1 MVIKHITRI
10 RFLLLFIPLYIYNTT
25 SAQNSTATI
34 LDTISINNR
43 AAIIL
48 SNKRWTYLDDYNK
61 SLSYDS
67 IFSKNWENKEI
78 HAYLNEKNN
87 SLTEKTIN
95 LLENNSAFVFPLDTF
110 QYLRGFKG
118 SHTGIDLKAPFG
130 DSIRSA
136 FNGRVRFANNI
147 RNGYGNLVIVRHFN
161 GLETYYSHLSK
172 ILVDIN
178 DDVKAGNVIGL
189 VGQTGRA
196 TTHHLHF
203 ETRYLD
209 KVFNPEKL
217 INVKDKEL
225 LSDTLQIPGTIFGS
239 ANTTIKQSENN
250 TSNSETYHMVMKGD
264 TLYKISKRYSVTIEN
279 LCQWNN
285 ISRSST
291 LHIGQQIK
299 LCPSKNL
306 ID

>member
-1 MVIKHITRI
+1 MIIKHLTGIKI
-10 RFLLLFIPLYIYNTT
+10 LLLIIPLYIYST
-25 SAQNSTATI
+25 STAQNSTSAI

-43 AAIIL
+43 AAIIF
-48 SNKRWTYLDDYNK
+48 SNKRWAYLDDHNK

-67 IFSKNWENKEI
+67 IFATNWENKEI
-78 HAYLNEKNN
+78 HAYLSEKNKP
-87 SLTEKTIN
+87 LTPKTLN
-95 LLENNSAFVFPLDTF
+95 LLENNSPFVFPLDSF

-118 SHTGIDLKAPFG
+118 SHTGIDLKAPTG

-136 FNGRVRFANNI
+136 FDGRVRFANNI
-147 RNGYGNLVIVRHFN
+147 RNGYGNLVIIRHYN

-172 ILVDIN
+172 ILVEVD
-178 DDVKAGNVIGL
+178 DDVKAGEVIGL

-203 ETRYLD
+203 ETRYRD
-209 KVFNPEKL
+209 RVFNPEKL
-217 INVKDKEL
+217 LSVKDRTL
-225 LSDTLQIPGTIFGS
+225 LSDTLLIPGNIFGS
-239 ANTTIKQSENN
+239 ANTAIKQTEN
-250 TSNSETYHMVMKGD
+250 SPGSSDTYHKVVKGD

-285 ISRSST
+285 ISRNST

-299 LCPSKNL
+299 LCP
-306 ID
+306 